1 LADALHMGI
10 PRSTLQV
17 ITSLETLSWS
27 LPALSAAAVLNYI
40 VAVTL
45 SDHSNAKTLLFIQLP
60 MLAASLLTS
69 QLGTVAALQTI
80 TTKRLFAYFKTRR

>member
-1 LADALHMGI
+1 
-10 PRSTLQV
+10 
-17 ITSLETLSWS
+17 
-27 LPALSAAAVLNYI
+27 
-40 VAVTL
+40 
-45 SDHSNAKTLLFIQLP
+45 